1 MQWEWQALLDALGCP
16 LGSPGSCGAL
26 GEGSCPARLLSGSD
40 SLKHERVLRGCQGN
54 EIIEVIVLANS
65 PVGIQRVRLPVTG
78 RTEPC
83 GL

>member
-1 MQWEWQALLDALGCP
+1 MLLDALGCP

-26 GEGSCPARLLSGSD
+26 GEGSCPAGFGRGTD
-40 SLKHERVLRGCQGN
+40 SLEHEPVLCGCQGN
-54 EIIEVIVLANS
+54 EIIEVIVFANP